1 MRLDFAEIVAEL
13 IQPIAWGGDSV
24 GGQDG
29 VVDLPGS
36 PTADRRAAVEQ
47 DLHEP
52 DHACVVNL
60 DAGKPGSSYR
70 DRQRQTLQERELDV
84 DVQALCLERGEAVGD
99 RQEFLAHG
107 GHVLQALLQAEIGQ
121 IVGTNLIPQ
130 EGGELFVL
138 LEEGVFEV
146 GPEDVMA
153 VLNLLQGGVEFAFQL
168 FGDAVAKDLR
178 DLVGG

>member
-70 DRQRQTLQERELDV
+70 DRQRQTLQERNSMWTFRHCAWNV
-84 DVQALCLERGEAVGD
+84 AKRSVIARNFSRTAAMCSRPFFKRKSA
-99 RQEFLAHG
+99 R
-107 GHVLQALLQAEIGQ
+107 
-121 IVGTNLIPQ
+121 
-130 EGGELFVL
+130 L
-138 LEEGVFEV
+138 LEQISFRRK
-146 GPEDVMA
+146 
-153 VLNLLQGGVEFAFQL
+153 VESFSYC
-168 FGDAVAKDLR
+168 LR
-178 DLVGG
+178 KACLK